1 MKSALRQ
8 VGNSKGVIIPKSL
21 ITQYGFDEGVEMRA
35 TAEGLMLVKPQVMV
49 RAGWAEASK
58 NLALSGDDALAWPEF
73 ANEGDSELVW

>member
-8 VGNSKGVIIPKSL
+8 VGNSRGVIIPKSL

-35 TAEGLMLVKPQVMV
+35 TAEGLMLVKPQATV

-73 ANEGDSELVW
+73 ANEGDGELVW